1 MPPLASW
8 KWPRRGSVAPVNAP
22 RRYPKSSDSN
32 SSSGIAAQLTA
43 TNGLSRRGPE
53 KWRVRASSSLPTP
66 VSPWISTVVSSCAIS
81 LQEREDL
88 EHLRALRDDV
98 RQGEPLLVPSERLAA
113 LGAQL
118 AELERPPQDQQ
129 DLVGL
134 ERLDQ
139 VVLGPQPG
147 GLDRGADGAIRG
159 HHDHADLRVLGLQL
173 AHDLYA
179 VHARQALVGQRE
191 VDVLALEEVQRL
203 LAAARG
209 QDLEALELEG
219 APQGA
224 QEDLV
229 ILDDQ
234 HSSLHPALPP
244 EGQSP
249 RASPAPAPR

>member
-1 MPPLASW
+1 MEGPRQELLADA
-8 KWPRRGSVAPVNAP
+8 RLAVDQHGGV
-22 RRYPKSSDSN
+22 
-32 SSSGIAAQLTA
+32 QL
-43 TNGLSRRGPE
+43 GHL
-53 KWRVRASSSLPTP
+53 
-66 VSPWISTVVSSCAIS
+66 
-81 LQEREDL
+81 LQHRQDL
-88 EHLRALRDDV
+88 EHLGALRHQV
-98 RQGEPLLVPSERLAA
+98 RQGEPLLVPSQRLPA

-129 DLVGL
+129 DLVRL

-147 GLDRGADGAIRG
+147 GLDRGADGAVGR
-159 HHDHADLRVLGLQL
+159 HHHHADLRVLGLQL
-173 AHDLYA
+173 ADDLDA
-179 VHARQALVGQRE
+179 VHARQPLVGQRE

-203 LAAARG
+203 LAAGSG

-219 APQGA
+219 APQRA

-234 HSSLHPALPP
+234 HSPLHPALPP
-244 EGQSP
+244 GEQSP